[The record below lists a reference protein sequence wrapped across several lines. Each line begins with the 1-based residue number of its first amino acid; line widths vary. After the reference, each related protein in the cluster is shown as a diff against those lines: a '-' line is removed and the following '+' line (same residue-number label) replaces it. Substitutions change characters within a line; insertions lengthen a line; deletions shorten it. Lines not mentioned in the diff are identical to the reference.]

1 MEFKNEIIIQGVVDT
16 SSPVPGL
23 DTVWFSVMTQ
33 HCSVSKDGLPT
44 VDCTWFNVQAHKGE
58 KITDLSKIQ
67 KGTKIYVKGRMAAR
81 RYVDSEG
88 IQRLNME
95 VIANEINILND

>member
-1 MEFKNEIIIQGVVDT
+1 MEFKNEIIIQGIVGT
-16 SSPVPGL
+16 SSPVPGQ
-23 DTVWFSVMTQ
+23 DTVRFSVMTQ
-33 HCSVSKDGLPT
+33 HCSVSQDGVPN
-44 VDCTWFNVQAHKGE
+44 VECTWFNVQAHKGK
-58 KITDLSKIQ
+58 KITDLSKIE

-88 IQRLNME
+88 TERLSTE